1 MTSERRR
8 SRGCGSRRHRPWSEL
23 LAEATTRFERA
34 GLESPATDAR
44 RIVEEVTG
52 SEPSEFHRVLDT
64 AATVRGV
71 ASFDRLV
78 AVVKAANPSSTSS
91 AGGDSVTSISW
102 STGGC

>member
-1 MTSERRR
+1 MSDDDPEVADLGGTV
-8 SRGCGSRRHRPWSEL
+8 PWSEL

-78 AVVKAANPSSTSS
+78 ARRE
-91 AGGDSVTSISW
+91 GGHPHTR
-102 STGGC
+102 

>member
-1 MTSERRR
+1 MSDDDPEVADLEGTVT
-8 SRGCGSRRHRPWSEL
+8 WSEL

-34 GLESPATDAR
+34 GLESPAIDAR

-64 AATVRGV
+64 AATAA
-71 ASFDRLV
+71 ASLRSTDWSP
-78 AVVKAANPSSTSS
+78 AVKAANPSSTSS